1 MSTRQMGRSIHK
13 STCLRRWS
21 YDQDESGPLTTPQ
34 HQKRKRK
41 PCSDKKPAGLE
52 AEERS
57 LTSRASNLFY
67 LGLLASTAIT
77 AILSLCWMFLSESR
91 GLQILDVFQLV
102 LSTSWVLVSFYAC
115 QWLPHC
121 SALRIL
127 LIEGPWRLV
136 SFETSDQS
144 DEETWHDQ
152 HVDNFE
158 ILIFFIFWNFLN
170 VWKFFTILAVFYSTL
185 ILVMKQI

>member
-41 PCSDKKPAGLE
+41 PFS

-57 LTSRASNLFY
+57 LTSRASNLFH

-77 AILSLCWMFLSESR
+77 AILSLCWMFLSELR

-115 QWLPHC
+115 QWLHHC